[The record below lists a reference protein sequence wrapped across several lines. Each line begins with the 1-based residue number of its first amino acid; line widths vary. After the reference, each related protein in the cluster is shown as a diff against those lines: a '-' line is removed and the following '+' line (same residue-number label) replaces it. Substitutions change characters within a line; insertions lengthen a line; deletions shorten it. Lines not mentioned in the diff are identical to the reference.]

1 MRADL
6 SRPLW
11 SAPAEPW
18 RNNGG
23 TTQLLVSSPVEGDW
37 RISLAQV
44 DQDGRYSRFEGMQRT
59 SVVVGGDGL
68 TLQHL
73 DTEIE
78 LAPHVPVSFDGALD
92 WHARLHGGAVKALNA
107 MVRKDRYQA
116 TMRVLHSRA
125 IVASDK
131 TAVVVS
137 LSRAVSYSV
146 GDTGVA
152 GLVPPGFW
160 ITLSSFTGPLRLTPI
175 ETDPAPGDPGVS
187 VLVTIA
193 AIHEEDS
200 L

>member
-1 MRADL
+1 M
-6 SRPLW
+6 
-11 SAPAEPW
+11 
-18 RNNGG
+18 
-23 TTQLLVSSPVEGDW
+23 LVSSPVEGDW